1 MILAVALAS
10 TFLTAQAAP
19 KPAAPPAAPQ
29 AASSCLHDPSDEPV
43 DQMRRRVAALGA
55 ARAVNTAEAAHS
67 GKAGGYATREELAG
81 FIDASRYNIGANADI
96 VPGFTLALDTTP
108 KGYWFEIKD
117 TADPCGFRFISNQS
131 GLIFTAEPIR

>member
-19 KPAAPPAAPQ
+19 RPAAPPAAPQ

-55 ARAVNTAEAAHS
+55 ARAVNTAESAHS
-67 GKAGGYATREELAG
+67 AKAGGYATGAELAKS
-81 FIDASRYNIGANADI
+81 IDAAKYNLAADADI
-96 VPGFTLALDTTP
+96 VPGFTLTLDTTP

-117 TADPCGFRFISNQS
+117 AADPCGFRFISNQS

>member
-10 TFLTAQAAP
+10 AFLTAQGAP
-19 KPAAPPAAPQ
+19 RPAALPEAPQ

-55 ARAVNTAEAAHS
+55 ARAVNNSELARRQ
-67 GKAGGYATREELAG
+67 KAGGYATREELAG
-81 FIDASRYNIGANADI
+81 FIEASRYNIGANADI
-96 VPGFTLALDTTP
+96 VPGFTLTLDTTP

>member
-19 KPAAPPAAPQ
+19 KPAAPPAAPPV
-29 AASSCLHDPSDEPV
+29 ASSCLHDPSDEPV

-67 GKAGGYATREELAG
+67 AKAGGYATREELAG

-96 VPGFTLALDTTP
+96 VPGFTLTLDIMP